1 MPDTKNSNPLRDPR
15 DRRLTRVAAPSALVL
30 FGVTGDLAKKKLLPA
45 MYDLANR
52 SLLPPAFS
60 LVGFG
65 RRDWDDA
72 QFAEYVKE
80 NVTQH
85 ARTPYNEDLWNQ
97 FASGL
102 RFVQGEFDDDDAY
115 DRLAQTLE
123 ELDRDRGTR
132 GNHAFYL
139 SIPPKA
145 FETVCQ
151 QLADRDLADS
161 ENSTGWRRVVIEKPF
176 GHDLESARELN
187 AIVERVFRAD
197 SRS

>member
-1 MPDTKNSNPLRDPR
+1 MPDNKNCNPLRDPR

-80 NVTQH
+80 HVAEH

-102 RFVQGEFDDDDAY
+102 RFVHGEFDDDDAY
-115 DRLAQTLE
+115 
-123 ELDRDRGTR
+123 
-132 GNHAFYL
+132 HL
-139 SIPPKA
+139 SLIH
-145 FETVCQ
+145 
-151 QLADRDLADS
+151 
-161 ENSTGWRRVVIEKPF
+161 I
-176 GHDLESARELN
+176 
-187 AIVERVFRAD
+187 
-197 SRS
+197 